1 MNKQLIVR
9 VALGVLMAVSCIG
22 LTACQSTP
30 KDAEPMAM
38 TGNIDDDSAQS
49 DKTKSDLGGRRNW
62 GKMRR

>member
-1 MNKQLIVR
+1 MNRRLIAR
-9 VALGVLMAVSCIG
+9 VALGALMAVSCIG

-38 TGNIDDDSAQS
+38 TGDVDDDSGRTAQ
-49 DKTKSDLGGRRNW
+49 TKSEWGGRRNW